1 MDERRFRKA
10 MGTFPTGV
18 TVITTQAED
27 GIHGMTA
34 NAFMSVSLQPPLI
47 LIAIDEKARMLE
59 KIKQVNRFGISI
71 LKDNQR
77 DLSMHFAGQ
86 KKMKEA
92 IRFDWVSGLPVI
104 AGSLAQFACTTEKA
118 IVAGDHTLF
127 LGKVDEIRLNDS
139 QNPLTFY
146 QGNYYQLELDH

>member
-59 KIKQVNRFGISI
+59 K
-71 LKDNQR
+71 NQTSEP
-77 DLSMHFAGQ
+77 LWYQHFKG
-86 KKMKEA
+86 
-92 IRFDWVSGLPVI
+92 
-104 AGSLAQFACTTEKA
+104 
-118 IVAGDHTLF
+118 
-127 LGKVDEIRLNDS
+127 
-139 QNPLTFY
+139 
-146 QGNYYQLELDH
+146 